1 MVSFV
6 NITLFW
12 VFVIPFAIFSFLLIS
27 NKDRLSRIF
36 DEKILHRLRAN
47 DASMPISIRNMVFLI
62 SIFLMIVALAR
73 PVIEK
78 GDKKVE
84 IEGLNM
90 MIALDISTSM
100 SVKDVY
106 PNRLEFAK
114 NKIIEFLKYTP
125 SDEIALVAFASNS
138 FMLAPMSSD
147 KATLSDIIKRVDK
160 RYISMGSTNFTS
172 LGELSK
178 EVLDKSKK
186 RILVLFSDG
195 GEKENLEGFKDIL
208 KEYNIKLYTVLIGTK
223 KGGVVLDINGK
234 KLKDR
239 DGNIAFSQRND
250 DLGELSL
257 SSDGAYIVASNGDSG
272 IKDLISNIKHSNKS
286 NKKSS
291 VSIKDRVELFYYPLG
306 LALIFLLIS
315 FSSFPTKRD

>member
-1 MVSFV
+1 
-6 NITLFW
+6 
-12 VFVIPFAIFSFLLIS
+12 
-27 NKDRLSRIF
+27 
-36 DEKILHRLRAN
+36 
-47 DASMPISIRNMVFLI
+47 
-62 SIFLMIVALAR
+62 MIVALAR
-73 PVIEK
+73 PVVEK

-100 SVKDVY
+100 SVKDIY

-186 RILVLFSDG
+186 KILVLFSDG
-195 GEKENLEGFKDIL
+195 GEKENLVEFKDIL
-208 KEYNIKLYTVLIGTK
+208 EEYNIKLYTVLIGTK
-223 KGGVVLDINGK
+223 KGGIVLDINDRK
-234 KLKDR
+234 IKDR

-257 SSDGAYIVASNGDSG
+257 STEGAYIVASNGSSG
-272 IKDLISNIKHSNKS
+272 IKELISNIKSSNKS
-286 NKKSS
+286 NKKAS
-291 VSIKDRVELFYYPLG
+291 VNIKDRVELFYYPL
-306 LALIFLLIS
+306 ALSLLFLLIS
-315 FSSFPTKRD
+315 FSSFPRLSRKD

>member
-1 MVSFV
+1 
-6 NITLFW
+6 
-12 VFVIPFAIFSFLLIS
+12 
-27 NKDRLSRIF
+27 
-36 DEKILHRLRAN
+36 
-47 DASMPISIRNMVFLI
+47 
-62 SIFLMIVALAR
+62 MIVALAR

-114 NKIIEFLKYTP
+114 NKIVEFLKYTP

-195 GEKENLEGFKDIL
+195 GEKENLKKFKDIL

-250 DLGELSL
+250 D
-257 SSDGAYIVASNGDSG
+257 
-272 IKDLISNIKHSNKS
+272 
-286 NKKSS
+286 
-291 VSIKDRVELFYYPLG
+291 
-306 LALIFLLIS
+306 
-315 FSSFPTKRD
+315 

>member
-1 MVSFV
+1 
-6 NITLFW
+6 
-12 VFVIPFAIFSFLLIS
+12 
-27 NKDRLSRIF
+27 
-36 DEKILHRLRAN
+36 
-47 DASMPISIRNMVFLI
+47 
-62 SIFLMIVALAR
+62 MIVALAR

-78 GDKKVE
+78 GDKKVK

-90 MIALDISTSM
+90 MIALDISASM
-100 SVKDVY
+100 SVKDIY

-125 SDEIALVAFASNS
+125 TDEIALVAFASNA

-147 KATLSDIIKRVDK
+147 KATLSDIIRRVDN
-160 RYISMGSTNFTS
+160 RYISMGATNFTS

-195 GEKENLEGFKDIL
+195 GERENLEEFKDIL

-223 KGGVVLDINGK
+223 KGGVVLDINNK
-234 KLKDR
+234 KIKDR

-257 SSDGAYIVASNGDSG
+257 STDGAYIIASNGDSG
-272 IKDLISNIKHSNKS
+272 IKKLISNIKSSNKS
-286 NKKSS
+286 NKKATIN
-291 VSIKDRVELFYYPLG
+291 IKDRVELFYYPLG

-315 FSSFPTKRD
+315 LSSFPRLLKRD